1 MSDISDPNFCKQEN
15 PLAVAPIGKLL
26 VKFAIP
32 SVVAMLVT
40 GLYNIVD
47 QIFIGNFVGELGNAA
62 TNIAFP
68 LSILCTATSL
78 MFGIGGAAAFNLS
91 MGAGKKD
98 TAGKFVGNALIAAGS
113 IALVITLI
121 GEIFLTPML
130 KFFGATNNIL
140 PYAKE
145 YTRITAI
152 GFPFLII
159 TVSGGHMI
167 RADGKPTVS
176 MICNLTGAI
185 INTGLDALFVI
196 GFGWGM
202 KGAAAA
208 TVIGQVISCSIAVYH
223 LAHFRTVKLTKNDW
237 LPDMKIIL
245 RVANLGMSQGFN
257 QIAMMVVQIVL
268 NNSLKHYGALSIYGE
283 DIPIAVVGISSKLA
297 MLYFSFCIGISHAV
311 QPIASFNYG
320 AKNYLRTRQAYTK
333 AIMAGSV
340 ISVLAFTIFQL
351 FPRQIIFLLPLI
363 VILPLIWGINGMM
376 FAGAIADALAFVMAL
391 SFAIRELSR
400 PEYKNIFKLQV

>member
-1 MSDISDPNFCKQEN
+1 MSDISDP
-15 PLAVAPIGKLL
+15 
-26 VKFAIP
+26 
-32 SVVAMLVT
+32 
-40 GLYNIVD
+40 
-47 QIFIGNFVGELGNAA
+47 
-62 TNIAFP
+62 
-68 LSILCTATSL
+68 CTATSL

-208 TVIGQVISCSIAVYH
+208 TVIGQVISCGIAVYH

-257 QIAMMVVQIVL
+257 QIAMMVV
-268 NNSLKHYGALSIYGE
+268 
-283 DIPIAVVGISSKLA
+283 
-297 MLYFSFCIGISHAV
+297 
-311 QPIASFNYG
+311 
-320 AKNYLRTRQAYTK
+320 
-333 AIMAGSV
+333 
-340 ISVLAFTIFQL
+340 
-351 FPRQIIFLLPLI
+351 
-363 VILPLIWGINGMM
+363 
-376 FAGAIADALAFVMAL
+376 
-391 SFAIRELSR
+391 
-400 PEYKNIFKLQV
+400 